1 MKDFLGNPILVF
13 LLLIVFPPLG
23 IFLMFQ
29 FTDWAMGWKM
39 FFAVIC
45 SIVFIVAIIVSIN
58 QEARSMAETMCTIFQ
73 YL

>member
-1 MKDFLGNPILVF
+1 MKNFLGNPIIVF

-29 FTDWAMGWKM
+29 FTNWKMGWKM

-45 SIVFIVAIIVSIN
+45 SIIFIVAIIVSIN
-58 QEARSMAETMCTIFQ
+58 QEARNMAENMCTILQ
-73 YL
+73 KL